1 MTAPIRPA
9 ATAPP
14 PHTVPRLLAGQPGA
28 SLRAH
33 VQQWGPTV
41 TPRALIDEVTQAG
54 LRGRGGAGFPTGQ
67 KLAAVASGRG
77 AKAVVANGTEGEPA
91 SSKDQVLLALAPHL
105 VLDGAAIAAE
115 AVGADDVFVCVDRSH
130 KAVVRSVNAALG
142 ERRRAGVDRVRLQMA
157 EAPSRYLTGEES
169 ALVRWLSGAEAKPT
183 VTPPL
188 PFEKGYRGRPTLIN
202 NVETLAHI
210 ALIARHGAGWFRG
223 LGTSADPGSTLLTL
237 SGQVDRPGVI
247 EVPLGVSLRDIVG
260 HVGGSLD
267 HSEAILVGGYF
278 GTWLPATAAG
288 TALLGVEHLRAIG
301 TSIGAGVI
309 AVLPTYSC
317 GLVETAR
324 ITRWMAGQSARQ
336 CGPCLNGLP
345 AIAGAMEAL
354 VAGDRDGRAEEQ
366 LRRWLPM
373 VEGRGACRHPDGTV
387 RFVRSALSV
396 FATEIQDHR
405 RRGTCAR
412 SAHPAVLPTP
422 RPGGWR

>member
-1 MTAPIRPA
+1 MACP
-9 ATAPP
+9 
-14 PHTVPRLLAGQPGA
+14 
-28 SLRAH
+28 
-33 VQQWGPTV
+33 
-41 TPRALIDEVTQAG
+41 PRALIDEVSQAG

-67 KLAAVASGRG
+67 KMAAVESGRG
-77 AKAVVANGTEGEPA
+77 AKVVVANGTEGEPA
-91 SSKDQVLLALAPHL
+91 SSKDQVLLTLAPHL

-115 AVGADDVFVCVDRSH
+115 AVGADEVFVCVDRNN
-130 KAVVRSVNAALG
+130 KAVVRSVDAALG
-142 ERRRAGVDRVRLQMA
+142 ERRRAGLDGVRIQVA
-157 EAPSRYLTGEES
+157 ETPSRYLTGEES
-169 ALVRWLSGAEAKPT
+169 ALVHWLSGAEAKPT

-202 NVETLAHI
+202 NVETLAHV

-223 LGTSADPGSTLLTL
+223 IGTGADPGSTLLTL
-237 SGQVDRPGVI
+237 SGQVKRPGVI
-247 EVPLGVSLRDIVG
+247 EVPLGVALGDIVH

-267 HSEAILVGGYF
+267 QSEAILVGGYF
-278 GTWLPATAAG
+278 GTWIPATSAG

-309 AVLPTYSC
+309 TVLPAHSC

-324 ITRWMAGQSARQ
+324 VTQWMARQSARQ

-345 AIAGAMEAL
+345 AVAGAVDAL

-396 FATEIQDHR
+396 FAAEIQDHR
-405 RRGTCAR
+405 RRGPCAR
-412 SAHPAVLPTP
+412 SSHPAVLPTP